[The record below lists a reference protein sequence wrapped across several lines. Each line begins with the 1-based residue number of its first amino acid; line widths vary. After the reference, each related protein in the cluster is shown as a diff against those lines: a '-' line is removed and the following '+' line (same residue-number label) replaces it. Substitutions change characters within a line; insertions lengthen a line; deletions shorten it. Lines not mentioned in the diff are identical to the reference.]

1 MQQHAGRVFS
11 RAVVLSLG
19 SVSQFQG
26 LCESVPGVRCVSS
39 MGLCEIHGFYFV
51 Y

>member
-26 LCESVPGVRCVSS
+26 LCESVPELFESVPGA
-39 MGLCEIHGFYFV
+39 L
-51 Y
+51 